1 MKYLGMDVHG
11 KATVFCLLN
20 AEGEVVDRGSLPT
33 TAPDLTKLIQRLS
46 SIDTLLCG
54 QEVGTMTYFVHDVV
68 TSAGAKILSF
78 NAQHLRMIAASR
90 KKTDRR
96 DAYWIAKSLQ
106 TGLMP
111 HAVHIPTT
119 EVRRLRS
126 LLAQRRSLA
135 AERKR
140 WLLRARSHLRA
151 IGTPIAKGAGK
162 ITRKLEQ
169 LLACPDGLDADRADA
184 LELRARQEQQLRAEL
199 RKLEKTLYGEARR
212 IDAVRRLRTS
222 PAVGPWVGLALYAWV
237 GDIRRFRNARLL
249 SAYAG
254 LVPSVHQS
262 CESTRLGSITKE
274 GSSTLRSV
282 LVQAGHVLL
291 FRCGSDDA
299 RPLRELP
306 QRVQTARVRRK
317 IAIVAAARFIVRTA
331 FYILRDGTTYDPQRL
346 RTYVQ
351 EEKAKVA

>member
-1 MKYLGMDVHG
+1 MKYLGLDVHG

-20 AEGEVVDRGSLPT
+20 AEGEVVERGSLPT

-54 QEVGTMTYFVHDVV
+54 QEVGTMTHFVHDVV

-126 LLAQRRSLA
+126 LLAQRRALA

-140 WLLRARSHLRA
+140 WLLRARSHLRE

-162 ITRKLEQ
+162 ITESSNN
-169 LLACPDGLDADRADA
+169 CSRAPMGWTRTEPTLSSSA
-184 LELRARQEQQLRAEL
+184 PVKNSSCARSYASS
-199 RKLEKTLYGEARR
+199 
-212 IDAVRRLRTS
+212 RRLST
-222 PAVGPWVGLALYAWV
+222 
-237 GDIRRFRNARLL
+237 AR
-249 SAYAG
+249 

-262 CESTRLGSITKE
+262 GESTRLGPITKE
-274 GSSTLRSV
+274 GSSALRSV

-306 QRVQTARVRRK
+306 KRVQTARVRRK
-317 IAIVAAARFIVRTA
+317 IAVVAEAQFIVRTA
-331 FYILRDGTTYDPQRL
+331 FYILRDGTTYDPQRR

>member
-1 MKYLGMDVHG
+1 MKYLGLDVHG

-20 AEGEVVDRGSLPT
+20 AEGEVVERGSLPT

-54 QEVGTMTYFVHDVV
+54 QEVGTMTHFVHDVV

-126 LLAQRRSLA
+126 LLAQRRALA

-140 WLLRARSHLRA
+140 WLLRARSHLRE

-184 LELRARQEQQLRAEL
+184 LELCARQEQQLRAEL
-199 RKLEKTLYGEARR
+199 RKLEKTLYGEAGAVRPSEWR
-212 IDAVRRLRTS
+212 IDPFGTHYQRRLQRTS
-222 PAVGPWVGLALYAWV
+222 ERAGPGGTRLAVPL
-237 GDIRRFRNARLL
+237 RFRRRPPAPRAAKKGPDRPRASQDCSRGRGPVHRAHGLL
-249 SAYAG
+249 H
-254 LVPSVHQS
+254 L
-262 CESTRLGSITKE
+262 TR
-274 GSSTLRSV
+274 RHDV
-282 LVQAGHVLL
+282 
-291 FRCGSDDA
+291 
-299 RPLRELP
+299 RP
-306 QRVQTARVRRK
+306 
-317 IAIVAAARFIVRTA
+317 AAAPYLCAGGESKSRIAYRTA
-331 FYILRDGTTYDPQRL
+331 
-346 RTYVQ
+346 
-351 EEKAKVA
+351 